1 VQVVRQLRAL
11 TDAEVSIAMPSPA
24 RFNVGQYAENV
35 RLIPLDIDQEDQEF
49 PAISFGNQLEE
60 LFSHERPDLIV
71 HDCNPVRWLSTTR
84 FPNCPR
90 VCVTNFFLT
99 RLANLPTDQKLS
111 FSRYGNLIKNERSRK
126 GMPVMKDAYEGYEA
140 DQVLLADPPILVD
153 SFEATSHRYH
163 ACGACWWEAAG
174 NLPPE
179 LEQLDNFLLCSL
191 GSTGKKLNDHFVR
204 KVADKYGCRDIVIAQ
219 ACTKGENVRKV
230 GSHTIYS
237 YKSVPLSRLV
247 PKAGA
252 IITQGGAGSTYQ
264 ALAAGKPV
272 VIVPT
277 HTNHALLGR
286 LLSKQRLAYMYT
298 KNWKLGLLSRDAV
311 EKMRSEISRIGPQ
324 SVENSGPG
332 AIATR
337 IADLVTA

>member
-1 VQVVRQLRAL
+1 
-11 TDAEVSIAMPSPA
+11 MPSPA
-24 RFNVGQYAENV
+24 RFNVGQYIENV
-35 RLIPLDIDQEDQEF
+35 RLIPLDIAREDQEF

-60 LFSHERPDLIV
+60 LFSHEQPDLIV
-71 HDCNPVRWLSTTR
+71 HDCNPIRWLSTTR
-84 FPNCPR
+84 FPDCPR

-126 GMPVMKDAYEGYEA
+126 GLPVMKDEYEGYEA
-140 DQVLLADPPILVD
+140 DHILLADPPVLVD
-153 SFEATSHRYH
+153 SFGVAPSQYH
-163 ACGACWWEAAG
+163 ACGACWWEAASD
-174 NLPPE
+174 LPTE
-179 LEQLDNFLLCSL
+179 LELLDNFLLCSL
-191 GSTGKKLNDHFVR
+191 GSTGKKLKDDFVR
-204 KVADKYGCRDIVIAQ
+204 RVADKYGCRDIVIAQ
-219 ACTKGENVRKV
+219 ASKDGESVRNV

-237 YKSVPLSRLV
+237 YTSVPLSSLV

-286 LLSKQRLAYMYT
+286 LLSKQGWAYMYT
-298 KNWKLGLLSRDAV
+298 KSWKLGLLGKGAV
-311 EKMRSEISRIGPQ
+311 RQMQSVIDQIGPQ
-324 SVENSGPG
+324 FFENTGPRG
-332 AIATR
+332 IATR
-337 IADLVTA
+337 IADLVAA